1 MKGQKRVYIIGHK
14 NPDTDSICSAIA
26 YADIKNRSTSG
37 KVKYVARRAGQINE
51 ETQYVLNRFG
61 VEAPPYLGNVGTQVK
76 DMDIRVSPD
85 VNKHMPV
92 RNAWQLMREN
102 AVVTLPIKNEYGVLE
117 GLITI
122 GDIAQSLM
130 NADNYTLG
138 KARTLY
144 SQIAETLE
152 GKRLQGDEKKHFQD
166 GKVLVGALHPDQMKE
181 YIKEGDLVILGNREE
196 NQIKALEEKANCLV
210 ICLDSQ
216 VSEKVL
222 KRARSQ
228 GVTIIVTPL
237 DTFTVARMINQSI
250 PLRYLMRTEN
260 LITFHTEDFTDN
272 IQEVMVKNRH
282 RAFPVINKHGKCV
295 GTISRRNFMGMNKKE
310 VILVDHNEKGQ
321 AVDNID
327 SAQILEI
334 IDHHKLGNI
343 ETMAPV
349 MFRNLPVGCTGT
361 IMYQMYNEA
370 RLEITPQIAGLLCA
384 AIISDT
390 LMFRSPTCT
399 IHDKMAAGALALI
412 ADIEIESFAK
422 EMFHAGSS
430 LKDKSPEEI
439 FYQDYKKFISGEKTF
454 GVGQIS
460 SMESEELGRIKER
473 LIPFMKSEYG
483 RNGVSSVYF
492 MLTNILEES
501 TELIYYGENCDRLLD
516 GAFHVE
522 GANGSVI
529 LPGVVSRKKQLIPA
543 LMEAMQENYS

>member
-1 MKGQKRVYIIGHK
+1 M
-14 NPDTDSICSAIA
+14 
-26 YADIKNRSTSG
+26 
-37 KVKYVARRAGQINE
+37 KYVARRAGQINE

-61 VEAPPYLGNVGTQVK
+61 IEAPPYLGNVGTQVK
-76 DMDIRVSPD
+76 DMDIRTSPD

-92 RNAWQLMREN
+92 RNAWNLMREN
-102 AVVTLPIKNEYGVLE
+102 GIVTLPIKDENGTLE

-130 NADNYTLG
+130 CADNYTLG
-138 KARTLY
+138 KARTQYL
-144 SQIAETLE
+144 QIAQTLDA
-152 GKRLQGDEKKHFQD
+152 RVVAGDEEGYFEN
-166 GKVLVGALHPDQMKE
+166 GKVLVGALHPDRMKE
-181 YIKEGDLVILGNREE
+181 YIGAGDLVILGNREE
-196 NQIKALEEKANCLV
+196 DHLKALEEKASCLV
-210 ICLDSQ
+210 ICLDSE
-216 VSEKVL
+216 VSERVL
-222 KRARSQ
+222 KVARQ
-228 GVTIIVTPL
+228 QKVTIIVTPF
-237 DTFTVARMINQSI
+237 DTFTVARTINQSI

-260 LITFHTEDFTDN
+260 LVTFHTEDFTDS
-272 IQEVMVKNRH
+272 IQDVMVKNRH
-282 RAFPVINKHGKCV
+282 RAFPVISKHGKCI
-295 GTISRRNFMGMNKKE
+295 GTISRRNFLGMHKKE
-310 VILVDHNEKGQ
+310 VILVDHNERSQ

-430 LKDKSPEEI
+430 LKDKSSEEI
-439 FYQDYKKFISGEKTF
+439 FYQDYKKFISGEQTF

-460 SMESEELGRIKER
+460 SMEAEELGRIKEK

-501 TELIYYGENCDRLLD
+501 TELIFYGENCDNLLEE
-516 GAFHVE
+516 AFHVK
-522 GANGSVI
+522 AQNRSVI

-543 LMEAMQENYS
+543 LMEAMQDIYS

>member
-1 MKGQKRVYIIGHK
+1 MRGQKRVYIIGHK

-26 YADIKNRSTSG
+26 YADIKNRTTSG

-61 VEAPPYLGNVGTQVK
+61 IEAPPYLGNVGTQVK
-76 DMDIRVSPD
+76 DMDIRTSPD

-92 RNAWQLMREN
+92 RNAWNLMREN
-102 AVVTLPIKNEYGVLE
+102 GIVTLPIKDENGTLE

-130 NADNYTLG
+130 CADNYTLG
-138 KARTLY
+138 KARTQYL
-144 SQIAETLE
+144 QIAQTLDA
-152 GKRLQGDEKKHFQD
+152 RVVAGDEEGYFEN
-166 GKVLVGALHPDQMKE
+166 GKVLVGALHPDRMKE
-181 YIKEGDLVILGNREE
+181 YIGAGDLVILGNREE
-196 NQIKALEEKANCLV
+196 DHLKALEEKASCLV
-210 ICLDSQ
+210 ICLDSE
-216 VSEKVL
+216 VSERVL
-222 KRARSQ
+222 KVARQ
-228 GVTIIVTPL
+228 QEVTIIVTPF
-237 DTFTVARMINQSI
+237 DTFTVARTINQSI

-260 LITFHTEDFTDN
+260 LVTFHTEDFADS
-272 IQEVMVKNRH
+272 IQDVMVKNRH
-282 RAFPVINKHGKCV
+282 RAFPVISKHGKCI
-295 GTISRRNFMGMNKKE
+295 GTISRRNFLGMHKKE
-310 VILVDHNEKGQ
+310 VILVDHNERSQ

-430 LKDKSPEEI
+430 LKDKSSEEI
-439 FYQDYKKFISGEKTF
+439 FYQDYKKFISGEQTF

-460 SMESEELGRIKER
+460 SMEAEELGRIKEK

-501 TELIYYGENCDRLLD
+501 TELIFYGENCDNLLEE
-516 GAFHVE
+516 AFHVK
-522 GANGSVI
+522 AQNRSVI

-543 LMEAMQENYS
+543 LMEAMQDIYS